1 MNKLKKGLEKYFT
14 EVLRIPHTNIVEH
27 IEISAVARSADKA
40 NLIFLLELVMG
51 AIVNCPAKEAYIS
64 RILSLDER
72 FQTELMVFI
81 QKILK
86 RISKKNSS
94 EEDSSEAR
102 VDTQQLRQENRS
114 LHLQI
119 EELHNSLEEI
129 AQTQSEILAERDV
142 LKKQLKD
149 LENEIEKKNSKKFPS
164 DLNTTQLES
173 SLSQKENI
181 IQELRSQNAEQK
193 KVHSIEISALKDE
206 LDVANEK
213 IIQLNKVESTLE
225 MYKKRLEDN
234 NILKKKIQ
242 DLEKDNKSIR
252 DNLKQY
258 EEDISEFEN
267 LKQTLGFF
275 KEQYTKEKERVAE
288 ISFRLEERERE
299 LKETLKY
306 KDEVNQKKTFLDN
319 KVRELHLEIENM
331 RYRQDSGRGDEEF
344 SLQKNMMSEYEDQI
358 AKLEQEN
365 RRLRNQSGGEGIIK
379 EINAQ
384 LDRVLIEKKNAEDKT
399 LNEKREN
406 ADLRRELESVKRE
419 YSQFK
424 DENNNKIAEIIND
437 LNISTESCSKLQN
450 RISVL
455 EKDKSGLE
463 HVSSENERLKKER
476 ENYLQEMKSLYKEKD
491 EVQQKVMEGK
501 EEIHKLQNVI
511 TQRETLLKAL
521 EIEKEKTENKLKE
534 ALENERLVASELKII
549 KNKSEVTDSTVD
561 KIKYLELERDI
572 NKFSSEVSNLKLNLR
587 EKDDQL
593 NSILAEKALR
603 EQELNKKMEEKEKEM
618 LSEFEKK
625 LEKKEEEISQK
636 SSEISFLQRSRDEI
650 TNSWNKEMK
659 LMSIVIHE
667 IGMDLIKTNRTLKD
681 DTWLNAK
688 RFTKN

>member
-424 DENNNKIAEIIND
+424 DENNNKIAETIND

>member
-1 MNKLKKGLEKYFT
+1 M
-14 EVLRIPHTNIVEH
+14 
-27 IEISAVARSADKA
+27 
-40 NLIFLLELVMG
+40 
-51 AIVNCPAKEAYIS
+51 
-64 RILSLDER
+64 
-72 FQTELMVFI
+72 
-81 QKILK
+81 
-86 RISKKNSS
+86 
-94 EEDSSEAR
+94 
-102 VDTQQLRQENRS
+102 
-114 LHLQI
+114 
-119 EELHNSLEEI
+119 
-129 AQTQSEILAERDV
+129 
-142 LKKQLKD
+142 
-149 LENEIEKKNSKKFPS
+149 
-164 DLNTTQLES
+164 
-173 SLSQKENI
+173 
-181 IQELRSQNAEQK
+181 
-193 KVHSIEISALKDE
+193 
-206 LDVANEK
+206 
-213 IIQLNKVESTLE
+213 
-225 MYKKRLEDN
+225 
-234 NILKKKIQ
+234 
-242 DLEKDNKSIR
+242 
-252 DNLKQY
+252 
-258 EEDISEFEN
+258 
-267 LKQTLGFF
+267 GFF

>member
-193 KVHSIEISALKDE
+193 KVHSIEISALMDE

-225 MYKKRLEDN
+225 MYKKRLEVN